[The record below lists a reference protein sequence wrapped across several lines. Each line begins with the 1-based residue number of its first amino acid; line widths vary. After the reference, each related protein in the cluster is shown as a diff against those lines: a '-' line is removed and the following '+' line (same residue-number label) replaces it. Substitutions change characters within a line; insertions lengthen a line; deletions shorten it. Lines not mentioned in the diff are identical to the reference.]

1 MMIESFITVWHVIA
15 IFVALMGSALAVGI
29 WIGTVSAD
37 RSSLQGYLSEV
48 HQDFCQNRETVNR
61 CRETVNRCRD
71 DVNAVRQDMNQIR
84 NDMAEIKKILDEI
97 LERLPFPPTTAPSGP
112 IRLTDFGRNV
122 SASLSIGEWA
132 ASHAEHLKNDASGK
146 PEFEV
151 FEMCVEHVSGQFDK
165 DLKFRR
171 TIREGAYEQ
180 SADVENEMKICAV
193 ELRDALL
200 ARVNS

>member
-1 MMIESFITVWHVIA
+1 
-15 IFVALMGSALAVGI
+15 
-29 WIGTVSAD
+29 
-37 RSSLQGYLSEV
+37 
-48 HQDFCQNRETVNR
+48 
-61 CRETVNRCRD
+61 
-71 DVNAVRQDMNQIR
+71 
-84 NDMAEIKKILDEI
+84 MAEIKKILDEI
-97 LERLPFPPTTAPSGP
+97 LERLPFPSAIAPGGP

-132 ASHAEHLKNDASGK
+132 VGHAEHLKNDASGK

-151 FEMCVEHVSGQFDK
+151 FDMCVEHVSRQLRE

-180 SADVENEMKICAV
+180 STDVGNVKKICEV

-200 ARVNS
+200 ARINS